1 MPEEVREKIIK
12 SAIELFASKGFH
24 ETKVDEVAEK
34 SGVAKGTIYLYFSS
48 KEDLLVNSIDYIIE
62 KAMQNYEIDESKSFR
77 DNLASIIRNN
87 ANFMFENLNFYKMMF
102 MSMYRVRNGDD
113 FNKRRRDAGRI
124 VSKIKVL
131 LQKGIQEGE
140 VRRDISLDN
149 LSTIITNLIL
159 SSLMHTLVKV
169 VFDGMNSREDIENFL
184 EDTYKF
190 IISAVRGC

>member
-169 VFDGMNSREDIENFL
+169 VFDGMDSREDIENFL